1 MSSGSGLQLV
11 KFTKISLNKKEVLS
25 LFSTLVCVG
34 ELAVSLN
41 RMSSPP
47 DSPLAAPLQTLQSF
61 IDGMI
66 WSLAKMMKNIEKCFE
81 DPQKE

>member
-11 KFTKISLNKKEVLS
+11 KFTKISLNKKVVLS

-61 IDGMI
+61 IVRMM
-66 WSLAKMMKNIEKCFE
+66 WSLVMMMEKKCK
-81 DPQKE
+81 DSQ